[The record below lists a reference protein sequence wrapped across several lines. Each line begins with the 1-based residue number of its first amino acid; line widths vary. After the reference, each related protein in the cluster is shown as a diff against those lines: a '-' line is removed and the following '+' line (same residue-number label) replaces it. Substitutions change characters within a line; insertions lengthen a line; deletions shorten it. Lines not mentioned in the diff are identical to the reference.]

1 MIEKTVTI
9 KLSVYDRNQV
19 DADAKRIIDAA
30 FEIARNAYAP
40 YSGFSVGA
48 ALLLANGEIVTGCN
62 QENAAYPS
70 GLCAERV
77 ALFSAGA
84 HYPNVAVKQMAIV
97 ALKDGQPVAV
107 APCGACRQVLHEF
120 APDLT
125 ICTPGPS
132 RSIDRHTLRD
142 LLPHAFGPESVD
154 PMPGAQ
160 PPSDGS
166 PRPDSP

>member
-30 FEIARNAYAP
+30 FEITRNAYAP

-107 APCGACRQVLHEF
+107 APCGACRQVILESLARQTASFPVYLAEEHKVTKVEN
-120 APDLT
+120 A
-125 ICTPGPS
+125 G
-132 RSIDRHTLRD
+132 D
-142 LLPHAFGPESVD
+142 LLPLAFGP
-154 PMPGAQ
+154 
-160 PPSDGS
+160 
-166 PRPDSP
+166 DSL

>member
-107 APCGACRQVLHEF
+107 APCGACRQVILESLARQAGSFPVYLAEEHKVTKVEN
-120 APDLT
+120 A
-125 ICTPGPS
+125 G
-132 RSIDRHTLRD
+132 D
-142 LLPHAFGPESVD
+142 LLPLAFGP
-154 PMPGAQ
+154 
-160 PPSDGS
+160 
-166 PRPDSP
+166 DSL